1 MAKNSRLYI
10 PALGGIYDSLS
21 DHAEWLLRGGLGIIL
36 FVHGLQKFFGMFGGS
51 GMGVLIGLLEKFGYT
66 APAALGYYVAT
77 LELVGGLLLVIGFL
91 TRPVALLMTIFMIFG
106 VHYTMSTGGHPFVW
120 FKGGSEYAIAIGLV
134 SFYFLIRGAGPWSL
148 DHKLGREF

>member
-1 MAKNSRLYI
+1 MMAKNSRLYI

-77 LELVGGLLLVIGFL
+77 RSEERRVGKECRL
-91 TRPVALLMTIFMIFG
+91 
-106 VHYTMSTGGHPFVW
+106 
-120 FKGGSEYAIAIGLV
+120 
-134 SFYFLIRGAGPWSL
+134 
-148 DHKLGREF
+148 